1 MECVKYREGVKTD
14 LTDHKEELLTEND
27 DGLPEADLSV
37 KELQQQIDVLEK
49 EKKELFEQV
58 LRRQADFENYRKRMM
73 RERLTLRDE
82 VLGDFTKKL
91 FPILDNLE
99 RALESSEKDTER
111 GLKEGLKRIHRQ
123 FMDLLREEGIEEIL
137 CTGEAFDPHI
147 HEAVMQVDAGDY
159 AENTVV
165 DELQK
170 GYRLKDR
177 ILRCPKVTVAK

>member
-1 MECVKYREGVKTD
+1 MTD
-14 LTDHKEELLTEND
+14 NKEEILTGND
-27 DGLPEADLSV
+27 DGLPEADLSSE
-37 KELQQQIDVLEK
+37 KLQQEIDVLEK

-58 LRRQADFENYRKRMM
+58 LRKQADFENYRKRIM
-73 RERLTLRDE
+73 REKLALRDE

-99 RALESSEKDTER
+99 RALESSDKDTER
-111 GLKEGLKRIHRQ
+111 GLKEGLQRIYRQ
-123 FMDLLREEGIEEIL
+123 FMDLLREEGIEEIF

-147 HEAVMQVDAGDY
+147 HEAVMQVDAEDY

>member
-1 MECVKYREGVKTD
+1 VRPD
-14 LTDHKEELLTEND
+14 LADKKEEIVTGND
-27 DGLPEADLSV
+27 DLLEADLSEG
-37 KELQQQIDVLEK
+37 KLQQEIDLLTK

-58 LRRQADFENYRKRMM
+58 LRKQADFDNYRKRMM

-91 FPILDNLE
+91 FPIMDNLE

-111 GLKEGLKRIHRQ
+111 GLKEGIERIHRQ
-123 FMDLLREEGIEEIL
+123 FQDLLREEGIEEIL
-137 CTGEAFDPHI
+137 CRGEAFDPHI
-147 HEAVMQVDAGDY
+147 HEAVMQVDAEDY

-165 DELQK
+165 EELQK